1 MTSLRSVFRSERGNV
16 GILFALSAVPLVAG
30 LGGAVDLAMQSRV
43 QTEVQGGLDAAALA
57 AARMVAEQTLADGK
71 DNIDYRRAEQRA
83 RQVFHAA
90 VAPLALEAEPSFNYN
105 GTRVITSLAA
115 SIPTSFLPLV
125 GIDALPVNGHAEA
138 DFELLTETCVYVTAP
153 KEPGILLEASSQFR
167 ADCGVRVEST
177 NPRAI
182 SATASSDMEAR
193 EICSN
198 GDTFLWARSTVTPN
212 PSPCRDDYL
221 DPLRHL
227 TPPSQA
233 SAGCNF
239 VDHTVRGHVRL
250 RPGVYCGK
258 TTIAPASHAVLEAGE
273 FIFRDGEL
281 RIGSGSSAFGEDILL
296 YFEGSESGL
305 HVGDGSQFEGHG
317 RSAGEYAGLL
327 VFVDRDCRKCSNVV
341 HAGGIATVEGT
352 VYSPAAPFTVQ
363 SRASTVS
370 AGHALF
376 VVYQLIQKSSA
387 SFSVT
392 RDDGTGN
399 DVPNAYVDAAS
410 LRVVK

>member
-1 MTSLRSVFRSERGNV
+1 MTSLLSMFCSERGNV
-16 GILFALSAVPLVAG
+16 GVLFALSAVPLVAG

-43 QTEVQGGLDAAALA
+43 QSEVQAGLDAAALA
-57 AARMVAEQTLADGK
+57 AARTVAEQTLANGK
-71 DNIDYRRAEQRA
+71 DYIDYGRAERRAG
-83 RQVFHAA
+83 QVFNAA
-90 VAPLALEAEPSFNYN
+90 IAPLALEAELSFSYN

-125 GIDALPVNGHAEA
+125 GIGALPVNGYAEA

-153 KEPGILLEASSQFR
+153 KEQGITLEASSEFR

-182 SATASSDMEAR
+182 SATASSDMHAH

-198 GDTFLWARSTVTPN
+198 GDTFLWARSTVTPS

-221 DPLRHL
+221 DPLRHIM
-227 TPPSQA
+227 PPSQA
-233 SAGCNF
+233 NAGCDF
-239 VDHTVRGHVRL
+239 VDHTVKGHVSL
-250 RPGVYCGK
+250 PPGVYCGT
-258 TTIAPASHAVLEAGE
+258 TTIAPSSHAVLEAGE

-296 YFEGSESGL
+296 YFAGRESGL
-305 HVGDGSQFEGHG
+305 NVGDGSRFEGHG

-327 VFVDRDCRKCSNVV
+327 VFVDRDCLKCANVV
-341 HAGGIATVEGT
+341 HAGGTATVEGT
-352 VYSPAAPFTVQ
+352 FYAPAAPFTVQ

-376 VVYQLIQKSSA
+376 IVYQLIQKSSA
-387 SFSVT
+387 SFTVM
-392 RDDGTGN
+392 RDDGSGK
-399 DVPNAYVDAAS
+399 VPKAYIDAVS